1 MFYCLCA
8 VHFHFSTK
16 IVNNVCVCVWGGGGG
31 GGRGE
36 LFETLIKDLRRSA
49 EFEFTQR
56 ALDLKMTS

>member
-1 MFYCLCA
+1 MC
-8 VHFHFSTK
+8 
-16 IVNNVCVCVWGGGGG
+16 VCVCGGGGGGG

-56 ALDLKMTS
+56 ALDLKMTSY